1 MEKKQITNSG
11 QLIII
16 GGSSGS
22 LDALLT
28 ILPMLKKEFCIPVV
42 IVLHR
47 SLHAD
52 TSLADLLASRT
63 TLHVKEADEKDQ
75 MEKGW
80 LYIAPPDY
88 HLLIEDDGSLSL
100 DCSEKINYS
109 RPSIDVSFISAAA
122 AYKGRLIGVLLSGAN
137 ADGAKGMKIIK
148 EYGGK
153 TIVQN
158 PEDAIVSYMPEQAIN
173 ICDSHLILNAA
184 GIAAMLNNMC

>member
-1 MEKKQITNSG
+1 MEKKQVINND

-28 ILPMLKKEFCIPVV
+28 ILPMLKQDFCIPLV

-52 TSLADLLASRT
+52 NSLADLLASRT
-63 TLHVKEADEKDQ
+63 TLKVKEADEKDV
-75 MEKGW
+75 MERGW

-100 DCSEKINYS
+100 DCSEKIHYS

-122 AYKGRLIGVLLSGAN
+122 AYKNRLIGILLSGAN
-137 ADGAKGMKIIK
+137 ADGATGLKTI
-148 EYGGK
+148 YQCGGK

-158 PEDAIVSYMPEQAIN
+158 PRDAIVGYMPEQAIG
-173 ICDSHLILNAA
+173 ICDRHLILNAA
-184 GIAAMLNNMC
+184 DIAAMLNNMC

>member
-1 MEKKQITNSG
+1 MEKKQVINND

-28 ILPMLKKEFCIPVV
+28 ILPMLKQDFCIPLV

-52 TSLADLLASRT
+52 NSLADLLASRT
-63 TLHVKEADEKDQ
+63 TLKVKEADEKDM
-75 MEKGW
+75 MERGW

-88 HLLIEDDGSLSL
+88 HLLIEDDGSMSL
-100 DCSEKINYS
+100 DCSEKIHYS

-122 AYKGRLIGVLLSGAN
+122 AYKNRLIGILLSGAN
-137 ADGAKGMKIIK
+137 ADGATGLKTI
-148 EYGGK
+148 YQCGGK

-158 PEDAIVSYMPEQAIN
+158 PRDAIVGYMPEQAID
-173 ICDSHLILNAA
+173 ICDRHLIINAA
-184 GIAAMLNNMC
+184 DIAAMLNNMC

>member
-1 MEKKQITNSG
+1 MEKKQVINND

-28 ILPMLKKEFCIPVV
+28 ILPMLKQDFCIPLV

-47 SLHAD
+47 NLHAD
-52 TSLADLLASRT
+52 NSLADLLASRT
-63 TLHVKEADEKDQ
+63 TLKVKEADEKDM
-75 MEKGW
+75 MERGW

-100 DCSEKINYS
+100 DCSEKIHYS

-122 AYKGRLIGVLLSGAN
+122 AYKNRLIGILLSGAN
-137 ADGAKGMKIIK
+137 ADGATGLKTI
-148 EYGGK
+148 YQCGGK

-158 PEDAIVSYMPEQAIN
+158 PRDAIVGYMPEQAID
-173 ICDSHLILNAA
+173 ICDRHLILNAA
-184 GIAAMLNNMC
+184 DIAAMLNNMC